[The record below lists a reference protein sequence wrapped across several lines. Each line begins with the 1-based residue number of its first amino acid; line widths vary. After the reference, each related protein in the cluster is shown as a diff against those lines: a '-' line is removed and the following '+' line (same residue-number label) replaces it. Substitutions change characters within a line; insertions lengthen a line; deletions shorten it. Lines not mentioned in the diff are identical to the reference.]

1 MADGIL
7 STTVMMDEVMDEV
20 MGAVNRAEP
29 TIRGL
34 DIRKL
39 IN

>member
-7 STTVMMDEVMDEV
+7 STMVMRDEVMD
-20 MGAVNRAEP
+20 AVNRAEP
-29 TIRGL
+29 TIRGR
-34 DIRKL
+34 DIKKI